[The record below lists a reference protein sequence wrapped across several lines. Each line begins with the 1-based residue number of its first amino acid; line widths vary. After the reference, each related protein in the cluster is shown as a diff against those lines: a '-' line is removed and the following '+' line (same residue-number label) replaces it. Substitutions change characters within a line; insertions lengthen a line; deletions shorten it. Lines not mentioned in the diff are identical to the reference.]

1 MVGVNSLDISLKII
15 FNNLMTTTTTNT
27 PRTDAAAGHATG
39 LINEGVLFC
48 SRQLERELADA
59 RQWLD
64 ERYKA
69 LSEADDRAEKAEA
82 EVERL
87 REKLK
92 QAIEIAHRYDEGW
105 ADASDLFDTFL
116 DNLDKF
122 NPDKK

>member
-1 MVGVNSLDISLKII
+1 
-15 FNNLMTTTTTNT
+15 MTTT
-27 PRTDAAAGHATG
+27 PRTEACPHCGAEIYSPPTFASAITYYACGTESCPESGD
-39 LINEGVLFC
+39 
-48 SRQLERELADA
+48 SRGQDCYAKSLCLEREKSQKL
-59 RQWLD
+59 
-64 ERYKA
+64 E
-69 LSEADDRAEKAEA
+69 S

-105 ADASDLFDTFL
+105 SDASDLFDTFL